1 MPNSPSAKKRLRQS
15 IERRDRNR
23 AKKSAIR
30 TAIRAVREA
39 VQAGDV
45 AKADEAFKLAAKRL
59 DRAGAQRVLHPNKT
73 SRLKSRLS
81 AFIKKAKQPAAA

>member
-1 MPNSPSAKKRLRQS
+1 MPNSASAKKRLRQS

-30 TAIRAVREA
+30 TAIRNVREA
-39 VQAGDV
+39 VQAGDT
-45 AKADEAFKLAAKRL
+45 AKAEEAFRVAAKRL
-59 DRAGAQRVLHPNKT
+59 DRAGSQRVLHPNKS

-81 AFIKKAKQPAAA
+81 AFIKKAKQPAA

>member
-1 MPNSPSAKKRLRQS
+1 MPNSASAKKRLRQS

-30 TAIRAVREA
+30 TAIRNVREA
-39 VQAGDV
+39 VKAGDT
-45 AKADEAFKLAAKRL
+45 AKAEEAFRVAAKRL
-59 DRAGAQRVLHPNKT
+59 DRAGSQRVIHPNKS

-81 AFIKKAKQPAAA
+81 AFIKKAKQPAA